1 MIRTDIEIPK
11 NIKYLGE
18 IRNIELPYGTFD
30 RFELPNGI
38 LNKDVPNC
46 GATTLALEDNHKTII
61 CSPRNNLLQ
70 NKSEQYPNVL
80 LVIGGVNIN
89 EVRTYIEQ
97 TEIPKILVSYDSI
110 YKLTECIKWLQVRSG
125 IEIVGAS
132 KEIPVCHLLVGNTNI
147 G

>member
-46 GATTLALEDNHKTII
+46 GATTLALKITIRPLYVVQGII
-61 CSPRNNLLQ
+61 CYRT
-70 NKSEQYPNVL
+70 K
-80 LVIGGVNIN
+80 VNS
-89 EVRTYIEQ
+89 T
-97 TEIPKILVSYDSI
+97 PMF
-110 YKLTECIKWLQVRSG
+110 CW
-125 IEIVGAS
+125 
-132 KEIPVCHLLVGNTNI
+132 
-147 G
+147 

>member
-61 CSPRNNLLQ
+61 CIVQGIICYRT
-70 NKSEQYPNVL
+70 K
-80 LVIGGVNIN
+80 VNS
-89 EVRTYIEQ
+89 T
-97 TEIPKILVSYDSI
+97 PMF
-110 YKLTECIKWLQVRSG
+110 CW
-125 IEIVGAS
+125 
-132 KEIPVCHLLVGNTNI
+132 
-147 G
+147 

>member
-80 LVIGGVNIN
+80 LVIGRV
-89 EVRTYIEQ
+89 
-97 TEIPKILVSYDSI
+97 
-110 YKLTECIKWLQVRSG
+110 YKRYYGLENCSR
-125 IEIVGAS
+125 
-132 KEIPVCHLLVGNTNI
+132 
-147 G
+147 

>member
-46 GATTLALEDNHKTII
+46 VQYFMDINLNIKEDMELKLDNLNKIKPEHSPVLFLNLCTL
-61 CSPRNNLLQ
+61 
-70 NKSEQYPNVL
+70 
-80 LVIGGVNIN
+80 
-89 EVRTYIEQ
+89 
-97 TEIPKILVSYDSI
+97 I
-110 YKLTECIKWLQVRSG
+110 YRF
-125 IEIVGAS
+125 
-132 KEIPVCHLLVGNTNI
+132 
-147 G
+147 